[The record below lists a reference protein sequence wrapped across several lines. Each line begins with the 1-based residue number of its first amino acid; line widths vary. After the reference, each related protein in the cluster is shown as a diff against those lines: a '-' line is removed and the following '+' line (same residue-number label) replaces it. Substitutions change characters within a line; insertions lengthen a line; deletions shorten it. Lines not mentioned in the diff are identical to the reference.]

1 MRPRAIQTVPGL
13 DPNASPFERLKEFAR
28 MIIRV
33 PKEEAEKEKRESDL
47 TTPIRSRGRNGP
59 NGRSKS

>member
-33 PKEEAEKEKRESDL
+33 PKTEVEEERKQETL
-47 TTPIRSRGRNGP
+47 TVRRRG
-59 NGRSKS
+59 SKNATNAKK